1 MWRDP
6 LGTEASVPLGT
17 RPWFLM
23 VLEEVPMAI
32 VGGLDLHRK
41 QITFDVLDTVSGE
54 VRRGRIS
61 PADRQ
66 LFRGWL
72 AGLAGRHVELAV
84 EGCTGGGFGIRE
96 GQAAGGG
103 GPPGGAAE
111 VAGLRGRRR

>member
-32 VGGLDLHRK
+32 VEGLDLHRK
-41 QITFDVLDTVSGE
+41 QITFDVLDTVSAE

-66 LFRGWL
+66 LFPALRI
-72 AGLAGRHVELAV
+72 VE
-84 EGCTGGGFGIRE
+84 
-96 GQAAGGG
+96 
-103 GPPGGAAE
+103 
-111 VAGLRGRRR
+111 

>member
-1 MWRDP
+1 
-6 LGTEASVPLGT
+6 
-17 RPWFLM
+17 
-23 VLEEVPMAI
+23 MAI

-72 AGLAGRHVELAV
+72 AGLAGQHVELAV
-84 EGCTGGGFGIRE
+84 GGCTGGGVVIEE
-96 GQAAGGG
+96 GQGAGGG
-103 GPPGGAAE
+103 GDLAGPGGGGGGGGGGRAATTP
-111 VAGLRGRRR
+111 RGG

>member
-1 MWRDP
+1 MILWRHAGPGCPKGDMWRDP
-6 LGTEASVPLGT
+6 LGTEASVPSGT

-32 VGGLDLHRK
+32 VGGMDLHRK

-72 AGLAGRHVELAV
+72 TELTGQQVELAV
-84 EGCTGGGFGIRE
+84 EGC
-96 GQAAGGG
+96 
-103 GPPGGAAE
+103 
-111 VAGLRGRRR
+111 